1 MEALTK
7 NDRFQE
13 EVNNI
18 GLYKHLKEL
27 ARVSFKILAQHLER
41 GEQIPVKL
49 SEKISIENTQSHEI
63 TKRFEQDHSYFLFNH
78 FEEIE
83 QTVEISSC
91 IDFMMRD
98 DIIRK
103 HFPIGPNGK
112 RIGGPTFL
120 RSSYIFPFLSNFSE
134 EMRGFVFDLNIFD
147 KVYKEFENY
156 FYKTE
161 TKILKF
167 SPIQN
172 LDCELEEI
180 ELKGGMKI
188 RKISKKELEC
198 LWSAVN
204 NIGPVD
210 RNEILKLKFALEMRC
225 VINEET
231 LVTTT
236 NPSELSHKVVIA
248 LRLFKEGQIWPCFIF
263 SKPLTWLPHSGKWSF
278 GGGLSSRGFHEEY
291 LLTKDEAKKI
301 ESFWEKFCSFDLTKH
316 SFLNVAL
323 NRFNYAYERNTPED
337 ILIDCMIA
345 FEALYSEGPG
355 DLSYKVSTRIAR
367 LLKEDPAEREDMSL
381 FMKKNYGIISTIVHG
396 DEISKKSLKKISELL
411 GIANADKNVVLRKA
425 ASETEKY
432 LRDSIKAFLILN
444 RKQEDI
450 SKILDFDEK
459 KLIDE
464 KAKLNQSGLFNLS
477 TEKPA

>member
-1 MEALTK
+1 MFPTNLHDGAGQMEKITK
-7 NDRFQE
+7 NDRIRE
-13 EVNNI
+13 EVINI
-18 GLYKHLKEL
+18 GLYKHLKEFAL
-27 ARVSFKILAQHLER
+27 VSSKILAQHLER

-49 SEKISIENTQSHEI
+49 SEKISIENKQSHEI
-63 TKRFEQDHSYFLFNH
+63 AKRFEQDHSYFLFNH

-83 QTVEISSC
+83 QTVEFTSC

-98 DIIRK
+98 DVIRK

-134 EMRGFVFDLNIFD
+134 EMRGFGFDLNIFD

-161 TKILKF
+161 TEILKF

-188 RKISKKELEC
+188 RKISKKELED
-198 LWSAVN
+198 LFSAVKD
-204 NIGPVD
+204 ISHVD
-210 RNEILKLKFALEMRC
+210 RKEILKLKFALEMKC
-225 VINEET
+225 VKNKET
-231 LVTTT
+231 LETTP
-236 NPSELSHKVVIA
+236 NPSELLDKVVIA

-278 GGGLSSRGFHEEY
+278 GGGLHSRGFYKEY
-291 LLTKDEAKKI
+291 LLTKDEVKKI

-337 ILIDCMIA
+337 KLIDCMIA

-367 LLKEDPAEREDMSL
+367 LLKEDPNEREKMSS
-381 FMKKNYGIISTIVHG
+381 FMKKIYGIISTIVHG
-396 DEISKKSLKKISELL
+396 NEISKESRKEISKRL

-444 RKQEDI
+444 R
-450 SKILDFDEK
+450 EK
-459 KLIDE
+459 
-464 KAKLNQSGLFNLS
+464 NS
-477 TEKPA
+477 